1 MTAALVGVLGG
12 IAAVGV
18 LVVVSAWTE
27 PAARRVGPSPLVVWW
42 AGWSRPLLA
51 GAVGAVVVF
60 IVTGW
65 LVGLV
70 VGFAVGVWAW
80 RGWQHR
86 GVSRKVEEARIDAL
100 AAWCEQLRDLLS
112 ADHGLVSTVEASVA
126 TCPAAIRPAVARL
139 SAGLQRQS
147 PNIAVG
153 RFADELDDASGDLVA
168 SVLLLAAVRSS
179 RTAEMLSE
187 LAGTIRERASM
198 RLRVEAERAGT
209 RSEARFVVGFT
220 VAVVVVVVVFGRD
233 SEFLAAYDSSDGQL
247 VLALVA
253 AMFVLA
259 GRWLLRLGRFE
270 QPERFLTATP
280 AGGGGR

>member
-1 MTAALVGVLGG
+1 M
-12 IAAVGV
+12 
-18 LVVVSAWTE
+18 
-27 PAARRVGPSPLVVWW
+27 
-42 AGWSRPLLA
+42 
-51 GAVGAVVVF
+51 
-60 IVTGW
+60 
-65 LVGLV
+65 
-70 VGFAVGVWAW
+70 
-80 RGWQHR
+80 
-86 GVSRKVEEARIDAL
+86 

-168 SVLLLAAVRSS
+168 SVLLLAATRSS

-220 VAVVVVVVVFGRD
+220 VAVVVVVVFGRD

-253 AMFVLA
+253 
-259 GRWLLRLGRFE
+259 GCSCWR
-270 QPERFLTATP
+270 
-280 AGGGGR
+280 GGGCCGSAGSSSPNVPHRQTSAWGGR